1 MSKLWRSLAR
11 ITASLLL
18 GFASHGAAQAQ
29 SNSEAG
35 VWSQARK
42 ANTADAYQEY
52 LSLYPLG
59 QYSQEAFSL
68 MIRLSQIAEIS
79 PEAGEQEADEPE
91 ARRAGRRESDP
102 PDRDSY

>member
-1 MSKLWRSLAR
+1 MSKLWRSLAQ

-18 GFASHGAAQAQ
+18 GLAGHGAAQAQ
-29 SNSEAG
+29 SNSDAA
-35 VWSQARK
+35 VWSQARR

-59 QYSQEAFSL
+59 QHSQEAFSL

-79 PEAGEQEADEPE
+79 PEAGEPE
-91 ARRAGRRESDP
+91 AQNFRAGRRGSDP
-102 PDRDSY
+102 PDPY